1 MKPYCYSPFPAADY
15 RITALPTCEV
25 NEIIKMAAP
34 EATAL
39 WNLFWLSLPAV
50 DVLPVHGKSALWSKH
65 YLPRIGANRAIT
77 LDAIG
82 DEATFRKLQMHPLRF
97 LRYFERE
104 DHSSF
109 MCYDALGGDA
119 WVQNVLKRS
128 EVAAAR
134 MAHEVPA
141 LRSDNI
147 YGFAPRRNDNSITQ
161 ARRAGDG
168 VGPLPFPGL
177 HRPPPAAA

>member
-1 MKPYCYSPFPAADY
+1 METYCYSPLPTAEY

-25 NEIIKMAAP
+25 NEIIKMAQP

-97 LRYFERE
+97 LRFFERE

-119 WVQNVLKRS
+119 WVQNVLARA
-128 EVAAAR
+128 EAAAAR
-134 MAHEVPA
+134 MASEVPA
-141 LRSDNI
+141 LRRDNI
-147 YGFAPRRNDNSITQ
+147 YGFAPKKNDRSTTQ
-161 ARRAGDG
+161 ENPPADG
-168 VGPLPFPGL
+168 AGPLPLP
-177 HRPPPAAA
+177 